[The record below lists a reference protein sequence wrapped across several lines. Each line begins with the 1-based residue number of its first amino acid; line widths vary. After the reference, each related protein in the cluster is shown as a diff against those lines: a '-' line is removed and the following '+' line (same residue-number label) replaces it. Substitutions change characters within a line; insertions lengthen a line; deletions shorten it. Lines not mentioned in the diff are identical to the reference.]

1 MNTLQTIAEWLSGEF
16 DNREQA
22 IADPVWF
29 VHLRLWHRPLPF
41 RVEGNPAFLAEQANM
56 LDPDHPYR
64 QRVLILQPPSTRSD
78 SPIGQVEYRAF
89 RHPEQMKGAGAHPER
104 MQPLRP
110 EDLLSLPGCILHLS
124 ETAQGFKAEPLPD
137 ARCFFQYEGKT
148 RQVVL
153 GFEVEPQAFRS
164 FDRGVDPETGQ
175 GLWGALMGP
184 YQFTKRH
191 SFALENS
198 D

>member
-1 MNTLQTIAEWLSGEF
+1 MNTLQTIAEWLAGEF
-16 DNREQA
+16 DNQEQA

-56 LDPDHPYR
+56 LDPENPYR
-64 QRVLILQPPSTRSD
+64 QRVLILQPPSATNESD
-78 SPIGQVEYRAF
+78 VGQVEYRAF
-89 RHPEQMKGAGAHPER
+89 RQPQQVKGAGAHPECL
-104 MQPLRP
+104 QTLRP
-110 EDLLSLPGCILHLS
+110 EDLLSLPGCILRLS
-124 ETAQGFKAEPLPD
+124 ASGQGFKAEPPSE

-153 GFEVEPQAFRS
+153 GFEVEAQRFRS
-164 FDRGVDPETGQ
+164 FDRGVDPENGR

-184 YQFTKRH
+184 YQFTKRQ
-191 SFALENS
+191 SFNLK